1 MQNYAE
7 YAEYGPGADLRE
19 GGGRRA
25 GGARPTY
32 FFRSLVFCNHFKEL
46 KIVLLEV

>member
-19 GGGRRA
+19 GGGER
-25 GGARPTY
+25 GAHALPI
-32 FFRSLVFCNHFKEL
+32 FFDHLFFAITL
-46 KIVLLEV
+46 KN

>member
-19 GGGRRA
+19 GGRA
-25 GGARPTY
+25 GGACPTY